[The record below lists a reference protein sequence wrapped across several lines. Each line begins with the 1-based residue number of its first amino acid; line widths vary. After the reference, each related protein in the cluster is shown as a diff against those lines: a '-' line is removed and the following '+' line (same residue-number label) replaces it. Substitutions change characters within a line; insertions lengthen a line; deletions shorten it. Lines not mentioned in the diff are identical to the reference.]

1 MSAIGSGNFQ
11 FALMLATA
19 LSFATLPGAAKAY
32 TPEQEQAC
40 TNDAFRLCGAEIPD
54 VDRVTACMARNK
66 SQLSPGCRAQFRPE
80 PTVTP
85 VAAGRPLSIRPA
97 SSRKPA
103 SAKARKHRK
112 PAKPV
117 AT

>member
-1 MSAIGSGNFQ
+1 
-11 FALMLATA
+11 
-19 LSFATLPGAAKAY
+19 
-32 TPEQEQAC
+32 
-40 TNDAFRLCGAEIPD
+40 
-54 VDRVTACMARNK
+54 
-66 SQLSPGCRAQFRPE
+66 
-80 PTVTP
+80 